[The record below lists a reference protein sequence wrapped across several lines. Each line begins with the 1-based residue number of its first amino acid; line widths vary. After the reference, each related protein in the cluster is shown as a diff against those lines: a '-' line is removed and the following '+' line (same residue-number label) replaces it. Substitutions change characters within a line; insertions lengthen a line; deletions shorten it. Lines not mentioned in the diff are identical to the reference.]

1 MNWAMQ
7 LKAADKE
14 VIPIYCFDPRYYA
27 KEHSQT
33 KYGTRKTGVIRARFQ
48 LESVEALRADL
59 ESIQS
64 QLLVSFEKPEEY
76 LVKLLDPA

>member
-1 MNWAMQ
+1 M
-7 LKAADKE
+7 
-14 VIPIYCFDPRYYA
+14 
-27 KEHSQT
+27 
-33 KYGTRKTGVIRARFQ
+33 IRARFQ

-76 LVKLLDPA
+76 LVKLLDPASHNVIVFQQEITSEELKIEEALLKNL